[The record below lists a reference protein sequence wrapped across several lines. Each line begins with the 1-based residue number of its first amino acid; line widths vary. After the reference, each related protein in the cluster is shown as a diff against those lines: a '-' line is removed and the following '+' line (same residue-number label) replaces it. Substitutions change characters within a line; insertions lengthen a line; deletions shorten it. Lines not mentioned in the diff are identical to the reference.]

1 MSIILNSAIIRIVI
15 KNLNWHREVMS
26 QINTGGP
33 TVGIRRPQQA
43 YGASGGLTNDIQL
56 NRGDELLI
64 LDRERQDQQEKI
76 LEQASSIRSLQL
88 HSKSRT

>member
-1 MSIILNSAIIRIVI
+1 
-15 KNLNWHREVMS
+15 MS
-26 QINTGGP
+26 QTT
-33 TVGIRRPQQA
+33 TVGIRRPNQA

-76 LEQASSIRSLQL
+76 LEQSQTIRNLQL
-88 HSKSRT
+88 HSK